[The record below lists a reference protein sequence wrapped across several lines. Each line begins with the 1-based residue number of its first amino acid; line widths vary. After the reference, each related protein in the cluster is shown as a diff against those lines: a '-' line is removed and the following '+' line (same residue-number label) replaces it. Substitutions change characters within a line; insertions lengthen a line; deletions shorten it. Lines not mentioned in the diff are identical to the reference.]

1 MALGQ
6 SHSGYLLASLTPLP
20 GYLASSSSF
29 TVSSFCNQAA
39 FWFLIDG
46 SAVGDHDF
54 LVLINMYHL
63 PVDFCLPSPSNN
75 YRWLRIIDTAAWA
88 ETDYNCWSVDQGT
101 VIADNYK
108 VNGFSIVVCEEIN

>member
-1 MALGQ
+1 MVLDAGNDVT
-6 SHSGYLLASLTPLP
+6 YLFKKTDGISDLT
-20 GYLASSSSF
+20 ADDR
-29 TVSSFCNQAA
+29 CI
-39 FWFLIDG
+39 WFLIDG

-63 PVDFCLPSPSNN
+63 PVDFRLPSPSNN